1 MRYRSSRYRL
11 PDPAVAIALLLCI
24 APILAVS
31 GAWWSRSTR
40 TNGGSENN
48 NNNIA
53 EEDPSSKHIIAL
65 TSCHGFVG
73 RRLVDSLLKIYPH
86 GSIRCLVHDT
96 AAARSIEHHLTIDR
110 GLESVHYVDYASSDT
125 RQLQA
130 ALRGVKSVYVNTPPT
145 ANVLP
150 MRENIAWALSH
161 NAHTIQHVVLLSEP
175 IEMTFYGFSDYWD
188 HHKAGVDALERTG
201 LPLTTLHPSWF
212 MDSFPAIVGNDLFQR
227 VGSNPA
233 SYSAVDDVAAVAARI
248 LVEGPSQHAW
258 KRYTLINEVMTGA
271 EIAAVMSEATGRSI
285 RYEPITIEEFW
296 RGMISHDSI
305 HEKEAEGY
313 ARAMK
318 LNNDGYHHDG
328 DLGQLRL
335 LLGREPRTALEVF
348 RGLLPYFNS
357 HDGIQGNE
365 PTEPTVPH
373 GNAPNASIM
382 RGKESEVGGDDTLAV
397 PNSDGKVLGG
407 RRSEI

>member
-1 MRYRSSRYRL
+1 MRYRSLIYRL
-11 PDPAVAIALLLCI
+11 PAPAAAITLLLCI
-24 APILAVS
+24 APIIAVS
-31 GAWWSRSTR
+31 GAWWSRST
-40 TNGGSENN
+40 GAKDGSD
-48 NNNIA
+48 NNIA
-53 EEDPSSKHIIAL
+53 GEDPSPKHIIAL

-73 RRLVDSLLKIYPH
+73 RRLVDSLLRLYPH

-96 AAARSIEHHLTIDR
+96 ASARSMEHHLTTDR
-110 GLESVHYVDYASSDT
+110 GLESVYYVDYANPDT
-125 RQLQA
+125 RHLQA
-130 ALRGVKSVYVNTPPT
+130 ALSGVKSVYVNTPPS
-145 ANVLP
+145 ANVLA
-150 MRENIAWALSH
+150 MRENIARALSH
-161 NAHTIQHVVLLSEP
+161 NARTVQHVVLLSEP

-227 VGSNPA
+227 VGNNPA

-248 LVEGPSQHAW
+248 LVEGPGQHAW
-258 KRYTLINEVMTGA
+258 KRYTLINEVLTGA

-285 RYEPITIEEFW
+285 QYEPITIEEFW
-296 RGMISHDSI
+296 RGMISHDTI

-318 LNNDGYHHDG
+318 LNNDGHHHDG

-335 LLGREPRTALEVF
+335 LLRREPRTALEVF

-365 PTEPTVPH
+365 PTVPY
-373 GNAPNASIM
+373 GNAPNASMM
-382 RGKESEVGGDDTLAV
+382 RREEAEEGDDRLAM
-397 PNSDGKVLGG
+397 PNSDGKVVGG